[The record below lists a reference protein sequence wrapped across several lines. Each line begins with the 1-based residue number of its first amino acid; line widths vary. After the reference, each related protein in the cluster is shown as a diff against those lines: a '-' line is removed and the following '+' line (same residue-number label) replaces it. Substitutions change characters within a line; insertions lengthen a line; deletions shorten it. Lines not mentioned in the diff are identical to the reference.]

1 MVLKHRLR
9 INFMNIKLKIKI
21 IGGFS
26 VKLAIPRKSK
36 NKRVLIISIKL
47 RKILQIRI
55 KIFFGKKHK

>member
-1 MVLKHRLR
+1 MAFKHRLH
-9 INFMNIKLKIKI
+9 INFMNTKLRIKI

-26 VKLAIPRKSK
+26 VKLAILRKSK
-36 NKRVLIISIKL
+36 NKRVLIIRVKL